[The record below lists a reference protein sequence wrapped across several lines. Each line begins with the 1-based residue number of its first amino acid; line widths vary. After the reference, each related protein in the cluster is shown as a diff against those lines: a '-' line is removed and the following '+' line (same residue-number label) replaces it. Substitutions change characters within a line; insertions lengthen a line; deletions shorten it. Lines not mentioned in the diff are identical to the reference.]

1 MKRHAHPM
9 HHTTGS
15 RVRLAGERLTLA
27 EAALAVACGLV
38 FAAAFFLL
46 PWVLAAYAM
55 AWGLL

>member
-9 HHTTGS
+9 QRS
-15 RVRLAGERLTLA
+15 RVRLAGERSTLA
-27 EAALAVACGLV
+27 EAALALACGLV
-38 FAAAFFLL
+38 FAVALLAL

>member
-1 MKRHAHPM
+1 MQR
-9 HHTTGS
+9 S

-27 EAALAVACGLV
+27 EAALAVASGLV
-38 FAAAFFLL
+38 FAAAFFIL